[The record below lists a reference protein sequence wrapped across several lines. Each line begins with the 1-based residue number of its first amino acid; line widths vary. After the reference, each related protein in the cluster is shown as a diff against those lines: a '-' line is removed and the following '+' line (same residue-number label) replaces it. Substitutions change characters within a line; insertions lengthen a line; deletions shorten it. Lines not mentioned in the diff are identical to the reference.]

1 MRVKKITA
9 MLLAG
14 VLMTSTLTGCGV
26 NKDAT
31 VATMKEQNVKMGLVN
46 FMCRYQQAKSDDSY
60 RSYFGENVWSQDLM
74 GNGTTMADSV
84 KENVLEQIHEYY
96 TAQAHMDE
104 YGVFLSDDE
113 KEKISETAT
122 AFINANTRSALKE
135 MGATQAIVEEMLT
148 LATIQ
153 DKVKDAIYAKADT
166 NVSDEEANMRAYT
179 MVEMSKEG
187 KYDENNNYVEY
198 TEEEQ
203 ADVKENATNV
213 FDSVKN
219 GTELETAAAG
229 FGFSAKTGTYD
240 ADDSSLEE
248 DVKNALDGL
257 KKGNT
262 SELIETEKAFYIVRL
277 DEETDKEATEKNRES
292 IIQERKRT
300 LYDETLEKWQE
311 DDGWKVKENKM
322 KAIEFKNF
330 FTQNDGSSDNSVEE
344 IPSTDTTESAE

>member
-74 GNGTTMADSV
+74 GNGTTMADSL

-104 YGVFLSDDE
+104 YGVSLSDDE
-113 KEKISETAT
+113 KKKISETAT

-135 MGATQAIVEEMLT
+135 MGATQAVVEEMLT

-219 GTELETAAAG
+219 GTDLEEAASG
-229 FGFSAKTGTYD
+229 LGFSSKKGTYD
-240 ADDSSLEE
+240 ADDDSLEE
-248 DVKNALDGL
+248 DVKSALDGL
-257 KKGNT
+257 KKGET
-262 SELIETEKAFYIVRL
+262 SGLIETDTAYYIVRL
-277 DEETDKEATEKNRES
+277 DEEKDKEATEKNKET
-292 IIQERKRT
+292 IVEERKSD
-300 LYDETLEKWQE
+300 LYNETLEGWQK
-311 DDGWKVKENKM
+311 DDGWKVKESKM
-322 KAIEFKNF
+322 DAIQFKNY
-330 FTQNDGSSDNSVEE
+330 FTQNDGSTDNAVEE
-344 IPSTDTTESAE
+344 VPSTDTTESVE